1 MDALQPK
8 GAYSE
13 LSQLLMARFISK
25 DLRIPARRRSQS
37 SLAGASR
44 TKFRGRGM
52 EFAEVRQY
60 QPGDDVRSIDW
71 RVTARTQ
78 TPFTKLYSEER
89 EKPTFFLI
97 DQRASMFFGSTL
109 CFKSVFSAQLAS
121 TLGWTAAESGDRI
134 GGMIAHQSGVE
145 DIRPKGSQHA
155 MLTLINRLHARN
167 QALSSPVAG
176 ADEKSLSALLSD
188 CRRALKPGSTL
199 VIISDFADWNDEC
212 HKLVTLLARHND
224 LLFFHIYDRLE
235 QQLPNNSQL
244 GINNGRE
251 LVQLDPAKTQA
262 LAHCFQ
268 QRQASIEK
276 SAQGLGVGYHLLEC
290 STALTP
296 WLQKHFGKLKRRG

>member
-8 GAYSE
+8 GAFSE
-13 LSQLLMARFISK
+13 LNQLLMARFISK
-25 DLRIPARRRSQS
+25 DLRIPARSRSQS

-89 EKPTFFLI
+89 EKPTFFLV
-97 DQRASMFFGSTL
+97 DQRASMFFGSTQ

-134 GGMIAHQSGVE
+134 GAMIAHTAGAE

-155 MLTLINRLHARN
+155 MLTLINRLHAHN
-167 QALSSPVAG
+167 QALSSPIASQN
-176 ADEKSLSALLSD
+176 EKSLPALLSD

-199 VIISDFADWNDEC
+199 VIISDFADWSDEC
-212 HKLVTLLARHND
+212 HKLITLLARHND

-235 QQLPNNSQL
+235 QQLPSNSLL

-251 LVQLDPAKTQA
+251 LVQLDSNKAQA
-262 LAHCFQ
+262 LAQNFQ
-268 QRQASIEK
+268 LRQASIQN
-276 SAQGLGVGYHLLEC
+276 SARDLGAAYHLLEC
-290 STALTP
+290 GTALTP